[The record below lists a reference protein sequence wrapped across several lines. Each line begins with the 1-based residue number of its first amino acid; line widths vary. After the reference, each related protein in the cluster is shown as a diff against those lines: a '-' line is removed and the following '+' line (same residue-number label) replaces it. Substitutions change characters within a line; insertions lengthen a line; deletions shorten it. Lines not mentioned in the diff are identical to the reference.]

1 MSTYADDI
9 KRIAR
14 EKENP
19 GGLGLAQSRPSIS
32 GSTKVMND
40 VETEENVNSLVAPLT
55 LEILTYD
62 DAEDVLIEANNGDFT
77 IKTVETA
84 KITDANG
91 NEYPIDT
98 ITYATP

>member
-1 MSTYADDI
+1 MATYADDI
-9 KRIAR
+9 RRIAR

-19 GGLGLAQSRPSIS
+19 GGLGSAIVRTSII
-32 GSTKVMND
+32 GSTKPMND
-40 VETEENVNSLVAPLT
+40 VEKEDNINALVAPLT

-62 DAEDVLIEANNGDFT
+62 DTSDVTVSTPTGTAT
-77 IKTVETA
+77 IKTAETA
-84 KITDANG
+84 LVTDANG

>member
-1 MSTYADDI
+1 MATYADDI
-9 KRIAR
+9 RRIAR

-19 GGLGLAQSRPSIS
+19 SGLSSALVRRSIP

-40 VETEENVNSLVAPLT
+40 TEKEDNINNLVAPLT

-62 DAEDVLIEANNGDFT
+62 DAEDVLIEANNGNFT
-77 IKTVETA
+77 IKTVATA
-84 KITDANG
+84 KIIDANN